1 MDLNKFAD
9 QDWRIFYLQMSEIEI
24 ADLKILDEKFD
35 LKSLVE
41 IFGLEMLWVWGMY
54 WKMKRLQ

>member
-1 MDLNKFAD
+1 
-9 QDWRIFYLQMSEIEI
+9 MSEIEI

-41 IFGLEMLWVWGMY
+41 IFGLEMLWVWRMY
-54 WKMKRLQ
+54 WKMKRLK